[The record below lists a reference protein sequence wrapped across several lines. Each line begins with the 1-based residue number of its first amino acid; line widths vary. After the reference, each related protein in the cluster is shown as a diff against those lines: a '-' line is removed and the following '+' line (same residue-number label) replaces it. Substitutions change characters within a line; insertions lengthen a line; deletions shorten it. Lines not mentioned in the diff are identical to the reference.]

1 MCMANLE
8 TYYKN
13 SQDLNTYIDQM
24 SENKEGLL
32 NIYNDFTVPQNDE
45 RINKIKQKD
54 YSKVLVISE
63 DWCGDAMMNI
73 AILKHISELLNLEV
87 HVFHRDQDTDLI
99 DQYLTNGKARSIP
112 IFVFLN
118 DKFEQEN
125 VWGPRA
131 KSAQKFVEKTRSDYL
146 PDKDDPSYDEKAQQ
160 VHKVISNR
168 FKTDSNLW
176 KDVYDSIVDKLLN
189 P

>member
-1 MCMANLE
+1 MAKLE

-13 SQDLNTYIDQM
+13 SQDLDTYISQM
-24 SENKEGLL
+24 KENKDGLL
-32 NIYNDFTVPQNDE
+32 KIYEDFIVPEDDS
-45 RINKIKQKD
+45 RIEQVKQKS
-54 YSKVLVISE
+54 YQKVLAISE

-87 HVFHRDQDTDLI
+87 RVFHRDQDTDLI
-99 DQYLTNGKARSIP
+99 DQYLTNGKARAIP

-118 DKFEQEN
+118 DQYEQEN

-131 KSAQKFVEKTRSDYL
+131 KAAQVFVEETRKKLL
-146 PDKDDPSYDEKAQQ
+146 PDKDDENYDEAVQQ
-160 VHKVISNR
+160 THVVISNR

-176 KDVYDSIVDKLLN
+176 KEVYNSIINKLLN